1 MFGAAT
7 SDEAISKPEQQPTR
21 PACTLLRA
29 PPNTKHAQKVLSI
42 MNYGM
47 AVSRQ
52 GGCQFLKAECAS
64 RMALAPCLR
73 DVIGSGAGAAG
84 AVGAGNGVPII
95 LVS

>member
-1 MFGAAT
+1 
-7 SDEAISKPEQQPTR
+7 
-21 PACTLLRA
+21 
-29 PPNTKHAQKVLSI
+29 